1 MTGKTS
7 HGRTR
12 NGDGMID
19 AKEARRM
26 VEDQSLLEQKDFD
39 LAEEKTLDAI
49 QKGRNKACWS
59 FSIREDK
66 QYPKMLPMRNYLR
79 SLGYDTSFSNYTN
92 STVLTWMW

>member
-1 MTGKTS
+1 
-7 HGRTR
+7 
-12 NGDGMID
+12 MID

-49 QKGRNKACWS
+49 QKGRSKACWS

-66 QYPKMLPMRNYLR
+66 QYPKMLPMRNYLH

-92 STVLTWMW
+92 STVLTWVW